1 MKKFMVWALV
11 AVMCLGMFAG
21 CGASYAADESTVFV
35 LKDGSI
41 VSTDVEDFDEG
52 TYDADGLKDYVD
64 QTIDTYNEE
73 NGKEL
78 VKCKDL
84 TVKDKKAVLT
94 LEYASASDYQK
105 FNDIELFTGSV
116 AEALAAGYTFDADFA
131 SVSDSEIKACD
142 SSEFLNDPSYKVVI
156 IKGNTNVQVKGTIAF
171 ASIQNTSD
179 VDNRT
184 ISIREG
190 ASLLDSGKNSTQ
202 STESETQSGTEVVT
216 TETEQTTETSGA
228 VTDEDLLNMTEED
241 TEPVFTFDRDETKDT
256 GSEFSSVYTYII
268 YK

>member
-1 MKKFMVWALV
+1 M
-11 AVMCLGMFAG
+11 
-21 CGASYAADESTVFV
+21 
-35 LKDGSI
+35 
-41 VSTDVEDFDEG
+41 
-52 TYDADGLKDYVD
+52 
-64 QTIDTYNEE
+64 
-73 NGKEL
+73 
-78 VKCKDL
+78 
-84 TVKDKKAVLT
+84 KDKTAVLT

-171 ASIQNTSD
+171 ASIQNTIY

-190 ASLLDSGKNSTQ
+190 ASLLDSGKNSAQ

>member
-64 QTIDTYNEE
+64 QTIDTYNE
-73 NGKEL
+73 
-78 VKCKDL
+78 
-84 TVKDKKAVLT
+84 AVLT

-131 SVSDSEIKACD
+131 SVSDSAIKACD

-171 ASIQNTSD
+171 ASIQNTIY

>member
-1 MKKFMVWALV
+1 MASAIGYEAVAIGAANTTIHMNRWA
-11 AVMCLGMFAG
+11 A
-21 CGASYAADESTVFV
+21 
-35 LKDGSI
+35 
-41 VSTDVEDFDEG
+41 
-52 TYDADGLKDYVD
+52 
-64 QTIDTYNEE
+64 E
-73 NGKEL
+73 NGSSNETPNTIAGSTISL
-78 VKCKDL
+78 
-84 TVKDKKAVLT
+84 
-94 LEYASASDYQK
+94 SA
-105 FNDIELFTGSV
+105 
-116 AEALAAGYTFDADFA
+116 
-131 SVSDSEIKACD
+131 
-142 SSEFLNDPSYKVVI
+142 
-156 IKGNTNVQVKGTIAF
+156 NVGTITF
-171 ASIQNTSD
+171 ASIQNTIY